1 VSSMRVAVTGST
13 GLIGEAL
20 VASLRADGHRV
31 QRVTRSRASAGSDD
45 VVWDPTGGTIDTA
58 KLEGVDAVVHLAG
71 EPIGARRW
79 NDEVK
84 RAIRESRTIGTR
96 TLAEGLASLS
106 GRPAVLVSGS
116 AVGYYG
122 DRGDE
127 VLTET
132 STAGDDFLARVT
144 VGWEE
149 AAAPAAEAGIRVVHP
164 RTGVVMAKHGPLIE
178 KVELPFKLGVGGKVG
193 SGDQYV
199 PWIAIEDEVRA
210 LRFLIDRDLSGPV
223 NLTGPEPVTNAELTR
238 ALGEVMRRPTV
249 FPIPAF
255 AIKALYG
262 EMGETLATVSQ
273 RAVPRVLLDAGF
285 EFRHTT
291 IGSALQAALA
301 TNAA

>member
-1 VSSMRVAVTGST
+1 LSVKRVAVTGST

-20 VASLRADGHRV
+20 VTSLRRDGHRV
-31 QRVTRSRASAGSDD
+31 QRVTRSASGAGPDD
-45 VVWDPTGGTIDTA
+45 LVWDPTGGEVETA

-84 RAIRESRTIGTR
+84 RAIRESRTVGTR
-96 TLAEGLASLS
+96 TLAEALASLS
-106 GRPAVLVSGS
+106 APPAVFVSGS

-127 VLTET
+127 VLTED
-132 STAGDDFLARVT
+132 SRAGDDFLADVT
-144 VGWEE
+144 VGWEA
-149 AAAPAAEAGIRVVHP
+149 AAAPADEAGIRVVHP
-164 RTGVVMAKHGPLIE
+164 RTGVVIAKEGPLIE

-199 PWIAIEDEVRA
+199 PWISLEDEIRA
-210 LRFLIDRDLSGPV
+210 LRFLIDEDLSGPV
-223 NLTGPEPVTNAELTR
+223 NLTGPEPVTNAELTK

-249 FPIPAF
+249 FPIPTL

-262 EMGETLATVSQ
+262 EMGESLATVSQ
-273 RAVPRVLLDAGF
+273 RAVPRALLDAGF
-285 EFRHTT
+285 TFRHPT
-291 IGSALQAALA
+291 IVSALRTALGTKAA
-301 TNAA
+301 